1 MLIWEG
7 GPWGYA
13 LIYIFFYHT
22 KHLEHNNWSGKCGNG
37 AKRYG
42 IWNLGIEAPK
52 IWNHGIEA
60 QQIWN
65 QGIEA
70 QKNLE
75 SEIWLPLIHP
85 PPHYRTM
92 HPGTRTGT

>member
-1 MLIWEG
+1 MGG
-7 GPWGYA
+7 GPMGICVNMY
-13 LIYIFFYHT
+13 FFYHT

-37 AKRYG
+37 ANRYE

-70 QKNLE
+70 QK
-75 SEIWLPLIHP
+75 IWNQRYCYP
-85 PPHYRTM
+85 
-92 HPGTRTGT
+92 